1 MYIEKLTLEMLNE
14 LAEEELAVL
23 FFEPAEESLRIF
35 HTKKA
40 DSHSF
45 PRSYPLF

>member
-1 MYIEKLTLEMLNE
+1 MYIEKLTLEKLNE
-14 LAEEELAVL
+14 LTEEELAAL
-23 FFEPAEESLRIF
+23 SFETAEESLIIF
-35 HTKKA
+35 YTKEA